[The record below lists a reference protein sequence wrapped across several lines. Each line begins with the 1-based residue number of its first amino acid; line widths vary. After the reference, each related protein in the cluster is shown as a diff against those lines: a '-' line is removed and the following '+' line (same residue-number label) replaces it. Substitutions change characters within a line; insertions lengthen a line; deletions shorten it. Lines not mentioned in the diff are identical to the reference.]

1 MLAQV
6 VKETVLSTKIV
17 PKAGILF
24 CNVLDSEYS
33 KVIFRLP
40 EIKENCSHDFM
51 KNVCYSFK
59 KLSYN
64 SKLTYL
70 YKELLFQL
78 N

>member
-6 VKETVLSTKIV
+6 VKETILSTKIV

-40 EIKENCSHDFM
+40 EIKENCTHDFM
-51 KNVCYSFK
+51 KS
-59 KLSYN
+59 
-64 SKLTYL
+64 
-70 YKELLFQL
+70 
-78 N
+78 